1 VFSGNGFFYSA
12 DPVFSA
18 IAHKQGFDGKPSVVS
33 PAEMDRLIA
42 EGRPPMFRAASE
54 GLDEND
60 QPIPAAG
67 IQEQLRT
74 GPARF
79 GTGSYGSGY
88 YFSNTEEDAVT
99 SYGDGTPGSVAK
111 AVLKPD
117 ARRISADELQVQ
129 LDEYR
134 RSLGPD
140 DLSTLGA
147 DLGRFGAAQGYD
159 VIDIPGEN
167 PGEGFFLVLNRTA
180 LIVENPS
187 KSDDKVTAARQR
199 QAQIDEA
206 RKAADLIAEFEER
219 RNNGEPPEVTERA
232 LRALARRIG
241 MDEAVAEDAL
251 QNPDDFAA
259 IFGLERT
266 SGPAG
271 SVEPYDPKK
280 HKALGKVR
288 PGQMVTVVR
297 PSYAARIVGGRVG
310 DPEGRGPEGLSID
323 PATRDARIENR
334 VRTAWNDSQHAPGG
348 WVGLSQLRNSESLRD
363 LPREDVDAALKRLAR
378 QPGVRLAPNE
388 NTKSVD
394 REDRQAALR
403 LGDSD
408 RNMIAF
414 ERPVGGYRPADPDKT
429 ALRPLD
435 GETVVLD
442 KAVVE
447 EADDIPR
454 AKVDDD
460 QLHHYWTRGE
470 GLAKWRTHPHP
481 WTALRNHL
489 RKHVPLASAN
499 RMASQWF
506 KEVFGYWP
514 GSRKGTNPVGP
525 G

>member
-187 KSDDKVTAARQR
+187 KRSHGT
-199 QAQIDEA
+199 
-206 RKAADLIAEFEER
+206 
-219 RNNGEPPEVTERA
+219 
-232 LRALARRIG
+232 
-241 MDEAVAEDAL
+241 
-251 QNPDDFAA
+251 
-259 IFGLERT
+259 
-266 SGPAG
+266 GPASAG
-271 SVEPYDPKK
+271 AANRDGRGRGRGRAAEPRRLRRHLRPRT
-280 HKALGKVR
+280 HFRPSRFGGAVR
-288 PGQMVTVVR
+288 P
-297 PSYAARIVGGRVG
+297 
-310 DPEGRGPEGLSID
+310 
-323 PATRDARIENR
+323 
-334 VRTAWNDSQHAPGG
+334 
-348 WVGLSQLRNSESLRD
+348 
-363 LPREDVDAALKRLAR
+363 
-378 QPGVRLAPNE
+378 
-388 NTKSVD
+388 
-394 REDRQAALR
+394 
-403 LGDSD
+403 
-408 RNMIAF
+408 
-414 ERPVGGYRPADPDKT
+414 
-429 ALRPLD
+429 
-435 GETVVLD
+435 
-442 KAVVE
+442 E
-447 EADDIPR
+447 EAQSPR
-454 AKVDDD
+454 QGKARADG
-460 QLHHYWTRGE
+460 HRG
-470 GLAKWRTHPHP
+470 
-481 WTALRNHL
+481 
-489 RKHVPLASAN
+489 SA
-499 RMASQWF
+499 
-506 KEVFGYWP
+506 
-514 GSRKGTNPVGP
+514 
-525 G
+525 